1 MSNGD
6 TPQLELIGSIVSSV
20 VIITFAILILLI
32 AISSASLSTI
42 PLPILTVYT
51 FIVALSGIQVVG
63 IDVLLAYRDN
73 K

>member
-42 PLPILTVYT
+42 PLPILTVYA